1 MLLLKLR
8 SAEHPGLGS
17 TGGGMPLDA
26 GWASVRCRE
35 SGEDTGLVTEEQML
49 ELRYPEAVRR
59 ESLPG
64 KLFRKHRKRSSQRK
78 TGLQKPL

>member
-35 SGEDTGLVTEEQML
+35 SGEDTGLVT
-49 ELRYPEAVRR
+49 
-59 ESLPG
+59 
-64 KLFRKHRKRSSQRK
+64 
-78 TGLQKPL
+78 